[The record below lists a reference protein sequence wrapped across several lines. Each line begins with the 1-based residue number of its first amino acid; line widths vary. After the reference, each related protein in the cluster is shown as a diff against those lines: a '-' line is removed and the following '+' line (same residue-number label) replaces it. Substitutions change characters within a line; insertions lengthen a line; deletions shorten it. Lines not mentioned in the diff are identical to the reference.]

1 MNFLKKLFSPIC
13 LIISFLL
20 LVYIFYK
27 AEIYWAGTRDQYYL
41 YYYIFSFILIIF
53 SIFTF
58 FISYKIKEYL
68 IILSV
73 SLITSLYMFEG
84 YLSFKDT
91 HYQSVKERKKIYEK
105 NTGKKFDTRTRLEVL
120 EDLKKTNKNV
130 SMKVSPKHFL
140 PNNNKLFAL
149 SSISNSKTVYCN
161 ENGYYFIYDSDRYG
175 FNNPDEEWDS
185 AEIEYLLVGDSTLQ
199 GACVN
204 RPGDITSLLR
214 NLSKKSALNLGYSGN
229 GPLIEYA
236 SLREYLTPNVKKVL
250 WVFYEDN
257 DFLDLK
263 EEIQNNILMSYY
275 NDNDFSQNLKLKQ
288 KEIDKLVKEIQNIG
302 VKGQKTK
309 FFKLYKTRN
318 KLIKKEKSKQIE
330 AQPEFREI
338 LKKAK
343 ELTTNNNSKL
353 YFVYIP
359 SYNRYK
365 LKNTIRDNNYMSV
378 KKILKE
384 LNIPLIDIHEEVFKN
399 EPNPFKFFPF
409 EMFGHFNEEGYIK
422 TAKVI
427 YKLTKH

>member
-1 MNFLKKLFSPIC
+1 M
-13 LIISFLL
+13 
-20 LVYIFYK
+20 
-27 AEIYWAGTRDQYYL
+27 
-41 YYYIFSFILIIF
+41 
-53 SIFTF
+53 
-58 FISYKIKEYL
+58 
-68 IILSV
+68 
-73 SLITSLYMFEG
+73 
-84 YLSFKDT
+84 
-91 HYQSVKERKKIYEK
+91 
-105 NTGKKFDTRTRLEVL
+105 
-120 EDLKKTNKNV
+120 
-130 SMKVSPKHFL
+130 
-140 PNNNKLFAL
+140 
-149 SSISNSKTVYCN
+149 
-161 ENGYYFIYDSDRYG
+161 
-175 FNNPDEEWDS
+175 
-185 AEIEYLLVGDSTLQ
+185 
-199 GACVN
+199 
-204 RPGDITSLLR
+204 
-214 NLSKKSALNLGYSGN
+214 
-229 GPLIEYA
+229 
-236 SLREYLTPNVKKVL
+236 

-343 ELTTNNNSKL
+343 ELTTNNNSRL